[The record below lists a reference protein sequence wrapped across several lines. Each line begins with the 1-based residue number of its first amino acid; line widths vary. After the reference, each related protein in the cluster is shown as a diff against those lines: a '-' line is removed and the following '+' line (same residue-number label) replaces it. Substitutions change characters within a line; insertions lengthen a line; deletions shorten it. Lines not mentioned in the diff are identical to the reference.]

1 MANSTP
7 ENQITSEARKEMKP
21 RGKSKKTLILEV
33 IREKSLLELDSK
45 ATKEQAEKAVFGFM
59 AEAAFTP
66 TADTAMMANFCLGHL
81 MKKGWPDLKAVMPT
95 VEFDFDEN
103 GTAAQKAAQILKAA
117 SEGIIPPDVANTF
130 IAAISNTL
138 KIDEMSDLRS
148 DVEEIKAILNATAGK

>member
-1 MANSTP
+1 MS
-7 ENQITSEARKEMKP
+7 RKDGQFSSDKQP
-21 RGKSKKTLILEV
+21 TQRKARGKAERTKLLDALKRKGQSEDSFYDEMLDRAFNKEDPASPALLKEV
-33 IREKSLLELDSK
+33 ISRLYPTSK
-45 ATKEQAEKAVFGFM
+45 AT
-59 AEAAFTP
+59 
-66 TADTAMMANFCLGHL
+66 L
-81 MKKGWPDLKAVMPT
+81 PT

-138 KIDEMSDLRS
+138 KIDEMSDLRA

>member
-1 MANSTP
+1 
-7 ENQITSEARKEMKP
+7 
-21 RGKSKKTLILEV
+21 
-33 IREKSLLELDSK
+33 
-45 ATKEQAEKAVFGFM
+45 
-59 AEAAFTP
+59 
-66 TADTAMMANFCLGHL
+66 

-138 KIDEMSDLRS
+138 KIDEMSDLRA